1 MNVSTF
7 VLDLELKL
15 EDDIRDDDPI
25 NIGIVDD
32 AEIDVMDGWVEHDVC
47 ILRSIGGCQLPGE
60 ETR

>member
-32 AEIDVMDGWVEHDVC
+32 AEIDVMDG
-47 ILRSIGGCQLPGE
+47 
-60 ETR
+60 